1 MAFLGDIGKIFL
13 GGASTR
19 DVARTGAALLGRNPM
34 EAQIIGN
41 LAGTIAEDISKA
53 GNKGETTTTQ
63 TVQSAQA
70 GPSYG
75 PAQNVEID
83 FSGRGDMGGIMPA
96 MYRPPS
102 IPMQPAMY
110 QQANVIPFAPA
121 VGGAVAGAAA
131 AIVDTIFDYVTNT
144 EKKMIITRKLQR
156 DTKELME
163 LFNNDM
169 DAVAIQ
175 LTKLKKKEYDSG
187 KVLKIL
193 MHKFTNQGPYVTKA
207 AVRKTRKTVRKLD
220 ALCRLQNEICKP
232 TTRTRRAPVRRA
244 SAMAKASVR

>member
-1 MAFLGDIGKIFL
+1 MAFLGDIGKVFF
-13 GGASTR
+13 GGASTA
-19 DVARTGAALLGRNPM
+19 DVARTTAIAYGADPLTA
-34 EAQIIGN
+34 AAIGMG
-41 LAGTIAEDISKA
+41 AGTIAEDISKA

-63 TVQSAQA
+63 TIQSAQA

-96 MYRPPS
+96 RFQVPS
-102 IPMQPAMY
+102 GVTPFMPA
-110 QQANVIPFAPA
+110 QNANVMKFAPA
-121 VGGAVAGAAA
+121 VGGAVVGAGA
-131 AIVDTIFDYVTNT
+131 AIVDTIFDYLTGT

-169 DAVAIQ
+169 DAVAMQ

-220 ALCRLQNEICKP
+220 SLTRLHNEICKS
-232 TTRTRRAPVRRA
+232 TTRTRRAPARRTT
-244 SAMAKASVR
+244 AMAKASVR

>member
-1 MAFLGDIGKIFL
+1 MAFLGDIGKVFF
-13 GGASTR
+13 GGASTA
-19 DVARTGAALLGRNPM
+19 DVVRTGATALGYNPV
-34 EAQIIGN
+34 AALAAGSI
-41 LAGTIAEDISKA
+41 AGTIAEDISKA

-70 GPSYG
+70 GPSFG

-96 MYRPPS
+96 SYMG
-102 IPMQPAMY
+102 MAMDPRDAMMRR
-110 QQANVIPFAPA
+110 ANVVQFAPA
-121 VGGAVAGAAA
+121 VGGAVIGAGA
-131 AIVDTIFDYVTNT
+131 AIVDTIFDYLTGT

-169 DAVAIQ
+169 DAVAMQ

-220 ALCRLQNEICKP
+220 SLTRLHNEICKP
-232 TTRTRRAPVRRA
+232 TTRTRRAPARRA

>member
-1 MAFLGDIGKIFL
+1 MAFLGDIGKVFF
-13 GGASTR
+13 GGASTA
-19 DVARTGAALLGRNPM
+19 DVVRTGATALGYNPVA
-34 EAQIIGN
+34 AQAAGA

-63 TVQSAQA
+63 TVQSSQA
-70 GPSYG
+70 GPSFG

-83 FSGRGDMGGIMPA
+83 FSGRGDMGGVMPA
-96 MYRPPS
+96 NYMR
-102 IPMQPAMY
+102 MAMDPRDAMV
-110 QQANVIPFAPA
+110 QRANVMQYAPA
-121 VGGAVAGAAA
+121 VGGAVIGAGAAL
-131 AIVDTIFDYVTNT
+131 VDTIFDYLTGT

-163 LFNNDM
+163 LFGNDM
-169 DAVAIQ
+169 DAVAMQ

-220 ALCRLQNEICKP
+220 SLTRLHNEICKP

>member
-1 MAFLGDIGKIFL
+1 MAFLGDIGKIFF
-13 GGASTR
+13 GGASTA
-19 DVARTGAALLGRNPM
+19 DVARTAAIAYGADPLTA
-34 EAQIIGN
+34 AAIGKG
-41 LAGTIAEDISKA
+41 AGTIAEDISKA

-96 MYRPPS
+96 SYMG
-102 IPMQPAMY
+102 MAMDPRDAMIRR
-110 QQANVIPFAPA
+110 ANVVQFAPA
-121 VGGAVAGAAA
+121 VGGAVVGAGVAV
-131 AIVDTIFDYVTNT
+131 VDMIFDYLTGT

-169 DAVAIQ
+169 DAVAMQ

-220 ALCRLQNEICKP
+220 SLCRLHNEICKP
-232 TTRTRRAPVRRA
+232 TTRARRAPARRTT
-244 SAMAKASVR
+244 AMAKASVR

>member
-1 MAFLGDIGKIFL
+1 MAFLGDFGKIFL
-13 GGASTR
+13 GGASTAQ
-19 DVARTGAALLGRNPM
+19 VVNAGVTAYTGNPM
-34 EAQIIGN
+34 AGAVAGQA
-41 LAGTIAEDISKA
+41 AGTIAEDISKA

-63 TVQSAQA
+63 TVQSAQGGGGYA
-70 GPSYG
+70 

-96 MYRPPS
+96 TFQVPTNMQGRLLGGPS
-102 IPMQPAMY
+102 IVPAY
-110 QQANVIPFAPA
+110 APA
-121 VGGAVAGAAA
+121 VGGAVIGAGA
-131 AIVDTIFDYVTNT
+131 AIVDTIFDYLTGT

-156 DTKELME
+156 DTKELMD

-169 DAVAIQ
+169 DAVAMQ

-220 ALCRLQNEICKP
+220 SLTRLHNEICKP
-232 TTRTRRAPVRRA
+232 TTRARRAPVRRA
-244 SAMAKASVR
+244 SAMAKASVK

>member
-1 MAFLGDIGKIFL
+1 MAFLGDIGKIFF
-13 GGASTR
+13 GGASTA
-19 DVARTGAALLGRNPM
+19 DVAQTAAIAYGLDPVT
-34 EAQIIGN
+34 AQAIGKG
-41 LAGTIAEDISKA
+41 AGTIAEDISKA

-70 GPSYG
+70 GPIAG

-83 FSGRGDMGGIMPA
+83 FSGRGDMGGMMPA

-102 IPMQPAMY
+102 LGMAQMPNPMV
-110 QQANVIPFAPA
+110 QQAYLPQAA
-121 VGGAVAGAAA
+121 AGAVIGAGA
-131 AIVDTIFDYVTNT
+131 AIVDMIFDYVTGT

-169 DAVAIQ
+169 DAVAMQ
-175 LTKLKKKEYDSG
+175 LTRLKGKEYDSG
-187 KVLKIL
+187 KVLRIL

-220 ALCRLQNEICKP
+220 SLTRLHNEICKP
-232 TTRTRRAPVRRA
+232 TTRTRRAPARRTT
-244 SAMAKASVR
+244 AMAKASVR

>member
-1 MAFLGDIGKIFL
+1 MAFLGDIGKIFF
-13 GGASTR
+13 GGASTE
-19 DVARTGAALLGRNPM
+19 DVVRTGATALGYNPVS
-34 EAQIIGN
+34 A
-41 LAGTIAEDISKA
+41 LAAGKAAGVIAEDISKA

-63 TVQSAQA
+63 TVQSAQ
-70 GPSYG
+70 GGFSMG

-96 MYRPPS
+96 SYMG
-102 IPMQPAMY
+102 MAMDPRDAMI
-110 QQANVIPFAPA
+110 QRANVVKLAPT
-121 VGGAVAGAAA
+121 VGGVVIGAGAAL
-131 AIVDTIFDYVTNT
+131 VDTIFDYLTNT
-144 EKKMIITRKLQR
+144 EKKMIISRKLQR
-156 DTKELME
+156 ETKELME

-175 LTKLKKKEYDSG
+175 LSKLKMKEYDSG

-207 AVRKTRKTVRKLD
+207 AVRKTRKTIRKLD
-220 ALCRLQNEICKP
+220 SLARLHSDICKP
-232 TTRTRRAPVRRA
+232 TTRTRRAPARRA

>member
-1 MAFLGDIGKIFL
+1 MAFLGDFGKVFL
-13 GGASTR
+13 GGAKTS
-19 DVARTGAALLGRNPM
+19 DVVRTGATLFGYNP
-34 EAQIIGN
+34 ATAAI
-41 LAGTIAEDISKA
+41 AGAAAGVIAEDISKA

-63 TVQSAQA
+63 TVQSSQA

-96 MYRPPS
+96 TFQVPTNMQGRILGGPS
-102 IPMQPAMY
+102 IMPAY
-110 QQANVIPFAPA
+110 APA
-121 VGGAVAGAAA
+121 IGGAAIGAAA
-131 AIVDTIFDYVTNT
+131 ALVDTIFDYFTGT

-163 LFNNDM
+163 LFGNDM
-169 DAVAIQ
+169 DAVAMQ
-175 LTKLKKKEYDSG
+175 LTRLKGKEYDSG

-220 ALCRLQNEICKP
+220 ALCRLQNEICRP
-232 TTRTRRAPVRRA
+232 TTRTRRAPARRTT
-244 SAMAKASVR
+244 AMAKASVR

>member
-1 MAFLGDIGKIFL
+1 MAFLGDIGKVFF
-13 GGASTR
+13 GGASTA
-19 DVARTGAALLGRNPM
+19 DVVRTGATALGYNPV
-34 EAQIIGN
+34 AALAAGSI
-41 LAGTIAEDISKA
+41 AGTIAEDISKA

-70 GPSYG
+70 GPSFG

-96 MYRPPS
+96 NLIRGLPQFP
-102 IPMQPAMY
+102 ITQQPMVQPAFLP
-110 QQANVIPFAPA
+110 QAAT
-121 VGGAVAGAAA
+121 GAVVGAGAAL
-131 AIVDTIFDYVTNT
+131 VDTIFDYLTGT

-169 DAVAIQ
+169 DAVAMQ

-220 ALCRLQNEICKP
+220 SLTRLHAEICKP
-232 TTRTRRAPVRRA
+232 VTRTRRATTRRA
-244 SAMAKASVR
+244 SAMAKATVR

>member
-1 MAFLGDIGKIFL
+1 MAFLGDIGKVFF
-13 GGASTR
+13 GGASTGE
-19 DVARTGAALLGRNPM
+19 VVGTAVSAYTGNPVYG
-34 EAQIIGN
+34 QIAGKA
-41 LAGTIAEDISKA
+41 AGTIAEDISKA

-102 IPMQPAMY
+102 MPMQQPMY
-110 QQANVIPFAPA
+110 QQAFAPLAGPA
-121 VGGAVAGAAA
+121 VGGAVIGAGA
-131 AIVDTIFDYVTNT
+131 AIVDTIFDYLTGT

-163 LFNNDM
+163 LFGNDM
-169 DAVAIQ
+169 DAVAMQ

-220 ALCRLQNEICKP
+220 SLCRLQAEICKP
-232 TTRTRRAPVRRA
+232 TTRARRAPARRTT
-244 SAMAKASVR
+244 AMAKASVR

>member
-1 MAFLGDIGKIFL
+1 MAFLGDIGKVFF
-13 GGASTR
+13 GGASTAE
-19 DVARTGAALLGRNPM
+19 VVGAGVTAYTGNPVYG
-34 EAQIIGN
+34 QIAGSA
-41 LAGTIAEDISKA
+41 AGTIAEDISKA

-70 GPSYG
+70 GMSYG

-83 FSGRGDMGGIMPA
+83 FSGRGDMGGVMPA
-96 MYRPPS
+96 TFQVPNSYMTRPGGG
-102 IPMQPAMY
+102 IMQPAFLP
-110 QQANVIPFAPA
+110 QAAT
-121 VGGAVAGAAA
+121 GAVVGAGAAL
-131 AIVDTIFDYVTNT
+131 VDTIFDYLTGT

-169 DAVAIQ
+169 DAVAMQ

-193 MHKFTNQGPYVTKA
+193 MNKFTNQGPYVTKA

-220 ALCRLQNEICKP
+220 SLTRLHNEICKP

>member
-1 MAFLGDIGKIFL
+1 MAFLGDIGKIFF
-13 GGASTR
+13 GGASTEQ
-19 DVARTGAALLGRNPM
+19 VVGAGVTAYTGNPM
-34 EAQIIGN
+34 YGQMAGKA
-41 LAGTIAEDISKA
+41 AGTIAEDISKQP
-53 GNKGETTTTQ
+53 NRSETTTTQ

-70 GPSYG
+70 GMPHG
-75 PAQNVEID
+75 PAQNIEID
-83 FSGRGDMGGIMPA
+83 FAGRGDMGSIMPA

-102 IPMQPAMY
+102 MLSTQPMF

-121 VGGAVAGAAA
+121 VGGAVVGAGVAL
-131 AIVDTIFDYVTNT
+131 VDTIFDYLTGT

-169 DAVAIQ
+169 DAVAMQ

-207 AVRKTRKTVRKLD
+207 AVRKTRKTVRKLETLKKLHQD
-220 ALCRLQNEICKP
+220 VCG
-232 TTRTRRAPVRRA
+232 RATPVRRRTTRRT
-244 SAMAKASVR
+244 SAMAKASC

>member
-1 MAFLGDIGKIFL
+1 MAFLGDIGKVFF
-13 GGASTR
+13 GGASTA
-19 DVARTGAALLGRNPM
+19 DVVRTGATALGYNPIA
-34 EAQIIGN
+34 AQAAGA

-70 GPSYG
+70 GIGYG

-96 MYRPPS
+96 RFQVPS
-102 IPMQPAMY
+102 SVTPFMPA
-110 QQANVIPFAPA
+110 QNANVMQFAPA
-121 VGGAVAGAAA
+121 VGGAVIGAGAA
-131 AIVDTIFDYVTNT
+131 IIDTIFDYVTGT

-163 LFNNDM
+163 LFGNDM
-169 DAVAIQ
+169 DAVAMQ

-220 ALCRLQNEICKP
+220 SLTRLHNEICKP

>member
-1 MAFLGDIGKIFL
+1 MAFLGDIGKIFF
-13 GGASTR
+13 GGASTA
-19 DVARTGAALLGRNPM
+19 DVARTAAVAYGADPM
-34 EAQIIGN
+34 TAAAIGMG
-41 LAGTIAEDISKA
+41 AGTIAEDISKA
-53 GNKGETTTTQ
+53 SNKGETTTTQ

-75 PAQNVEID
+75 PTQNVEID
-83 FSGRGDMGGIMPA
+83 FSGRGDMGGMMPA
-96 MYRPPS
+96 SYMG
-102 IPMQPAMY
+102 MAMDPRDAMIRR
-110 QQANVIPFAPA
+110 ANVVPFAPA
-121 VGGAVAGAAA
+121 VGGAVIGAGAAL
-131 AIVDTIFDYVTNT
+131 VDTIFDYLTNT

-220 ALCRLQNEICKP
+220 SLTRLHNEICKS